1 MAAVK
6 QTLKSNRVHCKQLLL
21 PVISNQNQ
29 SRQMTDENNEEDR
42 NENHS
47 SLTSIIDQ
55 GRDVTPSYET
65 IRVIRFE
72 TDEPSTIRG
81 NGAPSLFSLL
91 TPDICTEL
99 WYQPSELAGFRVDI
113 RNILKSGGP
122 ENDAVFSGDLER
134 CSRDRL
140 ISKRRAIQ
148 FVLGAQKL
156 QKGAEFLGMV
166 SRRCSSWVCDIALT
180 QGYLNFCE
188 VNDPLPATNYHHTG
202 VFFGDHCIK
211 RKQISLLDK
220 PLSGICEERRLR
232 RRTTVGKSA

>member
-1 MAAVK
+1 
-6 QTLKSNRVHCKQLLL
+6 
-21 PVISNQNQ
+21 
-29 SRQMTDENNEEDR
+29 MTNENNEEDS

-47 SLTSIIDQ
+47 SLTSVIDQ
-55 GRDVTPSYET
+55 GRGITLANET
-65 IRVIRFE
+65 TRVIRFE

-81 NGAPSLFSLL
+81 NGAPPLLSLL
-91 TPDICTEL
+91 TPDICAEL
-99 WYQPSELAGFRVDI
+99 WYQPSELAAFRVDI

-122 ENDAVFSGDLER
+122 ENDAVLSGDLGR

-140 ISKRRAIQ
+140 TSKRRAIQ

-180 QGYLNFCE
+180 QGYINSCE
-188 VNDPLPATNYHHTG
+188 VNDPSPATNCDHTD

-211 RKQISLLDK
+211 RKQTSLLGR
-220 PLSGICEERRLR
+220 PLSGICKERGVR